1 MTAYFEE
8 ELVPDLPLAQD
19 TTAQRFVAFNAKHP
33 EIMEA
38 IHAEATDR
46 VRRGALRISMKGIF
60 ESLRGR
66 FPHLNNSYTSYYTDA
81 LIDRDPF
88 FQHYFERRR
97 RADHPMRLV
106 NR

>member
-38 IHAEATDR
+38 IHAEAANR
-46 VRRGALRISMKGIF
+46 LLLGANRLSMKGIF
-60 ESLRGR
+60 EALRGR
-66 FPHLNNSYTSYYTDA
+66 FPHLNNSFTSYYTDA
-81 LIDRDPF
+81 LIEEHPVF
-88 FQHYFERRR
+88 AAYFERRR
-97 RADHPMRLV
+97 RADRPMRLV